1 MSSHRGPRRKNR
13 IAGQFS
19 PRTIEMMESP
29 PFRVLSLAGNRVLAR
44 IEIEL
49 AHHGGNDNGR
59 LPVTFDHFAEYGIH
73 RHAIAPALREVCAL
87 GFVEIT
93 EPGRAGNAEFRRPSL
108 FRLTYRYVG
117 NAKPTDEW
125 RRIRTKEEAK
135 RIAQEARTVIK
146 KTKLQCRFLP
156 ILSAETIIESAILIV
171 LKPALRH
178 VVSNPSLPLYSR
190 VGVSPPGRPS
200 HPSNPPDHA
209 SGPVDCTGTNGWPM
223 SHARK
228 PEQSDSS
235 NASENESTQ
244 PESESGA

>member
-146 KTKLQCRFLP
+146 KNKTPVSVPANSQCGNDHRKCDSH
-156 ILSAETIIESAILIV
+156 SAETGTTARGLESITTSIFSGRSE
-171 LKPALRH
+171 PARATI
-178 VVSNPSLPLYSR
+178 SSFKSSR
-190 VGVSPPGRPS
+190 SCFRP
-200 HPSNPPDHA
+200 
-209 SGPVDCTGTNGWPM
+209 C
-223 SHARK
+223 
-228 PEQSDSS
+228 
-235 NASENESTQ
+235 
-244 PESESGA
+244 